1 MKVLSVPGMDEAK
14 SLSILMCGEDQ
25 MGWEEPAC
33 HGATPTNKQRVTK
46 PVELVGAVLLTKGRG
61 KPKNLK

>member
-1 MKVLSVPGMDEAK
+1 
-14 SLSILMCGEDQ
+14 MCGEDQ

-61 KPKNLK
+61 KPKNMK

>member
-61 KPKNLK
+61 KPKNMK

>member
-1 MKVLSVPGMDEAK
+1 MPGMDEAK

-46 PVELVGAVLLTKGRG
+46 PVELVGAKGVCIKVAILQRQ
-61 KPKNLK
+61 KK